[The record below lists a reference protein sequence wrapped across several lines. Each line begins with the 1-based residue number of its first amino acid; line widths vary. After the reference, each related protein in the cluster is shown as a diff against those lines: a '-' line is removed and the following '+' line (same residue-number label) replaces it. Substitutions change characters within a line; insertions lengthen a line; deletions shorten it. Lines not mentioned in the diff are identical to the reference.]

1 MTVEFDLDLEE
12 IYSELSD
19 KDKNLLITWLQ
30 EDMYGHNGLD
40 EVPTYGIDD
49 EDLVNSIS
57 TLLVN
62 RHLLS
67 NEYREF
73 LTKMAQNL

>member
-12 IYSELSD
+12 IYSELSN

-30 EDMYGHNGLD
+30 KDIYNGLD
-40 EVPTYGIDD
+40 EIPTYGIDD
-49 EDLVNSIS
+49 EDLVNSIN
-57 TLLVN
+57 TLLEN

>member
-12 IYSELSD
+12 IYSELSN

-30 EDMYGHNGLD
+30 KDIYNGLD
-40 EVPTYGIDD
+40 EIPTYGIDD
-49 EDLVNSIS
+49 EDLVNSIN